1 MSKFNSFIHSFIESF
16 ISYQKASKHWNQ
28 SYEENVLLFD
38 RYLQK
43 YYRDAN
49 ILTNE
54 MINGWCQ
61 KRNTELNNS
70 CRSRT
75 FVIATLIK
83 YLRDRELSDVNIL
96 IMPKL
101 ENSIYIPHAFTEA
114 ELVNFFYEC
123 DHICLRV
130 NNFEGKVRKITVPV
144 FFRLLYSSGLRT
156 TEARLLR
163 ISDVDLA
170 TGILSIR
177 LSKGYDEHF
186 VVLHDS
192 MLKIMVEYDIEIKKI
207 TPNRTYFFPA
217 RKDGFH
223 TRAWV
228 HNNFRQMWD
237 VKNSTHAIPYE
248 LRHHYA
254 TKNINQWIDKGF
266 DFDAKLVYLSKSMGH
281 TVLESTKYYYSLVP
295 ALAELMEKQSNTSF
309 EEIIPEVLY
318 EESN

>member
-1 MSKFNSFIHSFIESF
+1 M
-16 ISYQKASKHWNQ
+16 HWNQ
-28 SYEENVLLFD
+28 SYEENLLLFD

-43 YYRDAN
+43 HYSNAN
-49 ILTNE
+49 KLTNE

-61 KRNTELNNS
+61 KRSTELNNS

-75 FVIATLIK
+75 FVISTFIN
-83 YLRDRELSDVNIL
+83 YLRNRELSDVNIL
-96 IMPKL
+96 VLPKL
-101 ENSIYIPHAFTEA
+101 ESSAYIPHAFTET
-114 ELVNFFYEC
+114 ELINFFYEC
-123 DHICLRV
+123 DHICQRV
-130 NNFEGKVRKITVPV
+130 NNFEGKVRKLTVPV

-163 ISDVDLA
+163 ISDIDLA

-177 LSKGYDEHF
+177 LSKGYNEHF

-192 MLKIMVEYDIEIKKI
+192 MLKIMVEYDIKIKKI

-223 TRAWV
+223 ARAWV
-228 HNNFRQMWD
+228 HNNFRLMWE
-237 VKNSTHAIPYE
+237 VKNSAYAIPYE

-266 DFDAKLVYLSKSMGH
+266 DSDANLVYLSKSMGH

-295 ALAELMEKQSNTSF
+295 ALATLMKKQSNTSF